1 MRALIGAVAFLLLPI
16 AAAAQTGSAALTIPD
31 EQVSRG
37 PMTVEKVH
45 NGFLF
50 APDFKFT
57 EVDNHTSGLAGGY
70 GGLVVADRFFIGGA
84 AYALA
89 TDKHGRDMAYGG
101 LLLQWFGGG
110 NDLFAYGAKV
120 LIGGGHT
127 SDLQSVL
134 LDPKHYATVRVGEN
148 FFVTEPE
155 FNLLVH
161 MSKNVRLAFGAGYR
175 FTGSWYGGYGYDPYA
190 VSYGRLSGATGSIGV
205 QILGGS

>member
-1 MRALIGAVAFLLLPI
+1 MRPLIGALLFSLLPI
-16 AAAAQTGSAALTIPD
+16 AASAQTAGAALPNLD

-57 EVDNHTSGLAGGY
+57 EIDNNTSGLAGGY

-110 NDLFAYGAKV
+110 NDLVAFGAKM
-120 LIGGGHT
+120 LIGGGNT
-127 SDLQSVL
+127 SQQQLVL
-134 LDPKHYATVRVGEN
+134 VDPKHYANVSVGEN